1 MTVQS
6 ENFTNATVQ
15 ITVTNLG
22 GAASPAAS
30 MTIDVEPTQLFS
42 FEAGAGTD
50 CTASTFNQF
59 DSQFVCPVPSIPV
72 GQSYT
77 RTLTEQ
83 NLSSQAPHYV
93 QNSATTT
100 MPGDT
105 NSSNDTGYATVIFQ

>member
-22 GAASPAAS
+22 GAACAAAS

-50 CTASTFNQF
+50 CTASTFA
-59 DSQFVCPVPSIPV
+59 
-72 GQSYT
+72 
-77 RTLTEQ
+77 
-83 NLSSQAPHYV
+83 SSTASSCVRCRQYRSV
-93 QNSATTT
+93 RAT
-100 MPGDT
+100 PEP
-105 NSSNDTGYATVIFQ
+105 